1 METTVRHV
9 GARRKLPSLNALRAF
24 EAAARHLSFKE
35 AAEELAVSQSAISHQ
50 IKGLEDQLGLPLFV
64 RKTRG
69 IELTRKGEMYYPILR
84 NALDSIA
91 EGTQILLESA
101 SPSVLTLQVYSTF
114 TIRWLLPR
122 LSRFQEKYPDT
133 QVRLTTAQADVDFR
147 QNDVDAAIMI
157 GMEADSA
164 LHYDHLFDVEL
175 FPVCSKEYLHKYG
188 PIATP
193 RDIRPVHF
201 LQVYPSANDWYVWL
215 EKRGY
220 DQVSADLGL
229 QLESYDIA
237 LNSAVQGA
245 GVALGQQPYVSRE
258 LENGSLVELFPG
270 QRERNP
276 RSWYLV
282 CRKEKRDQP
291 KLSHFR
297 SWMMEEV
304 NGDETLVGFHA
315 SG

>member
-1 METTVRHV
+1 MERTARQAS
-9 GARRKLPSLNALRAF
+9 GRRKLPSLNALRAF

-35 AAEELAVSQSAISHQ
+35 AAEELSVSQSAISHQ

-69 IELTRKGEMYYPILR
+69 IELTRKGKMYYPILR

-91 EGTQILLESA
+91 EGTQILLEST

-122 LSRFQEKYPDT
+122 LARFQEKYPEI
-133 QVRLTTAQADVDFR
+133 QVRLTTAQEDVDFE

-157 GMEADSA
+157 GMEENPA

-175 FPVCSKEYLHKYG
+175 FPVCSPGFLEKAG
-188 PIATP
+188 PLGSA
-193 RDIRPVHF
+193 RDIQAVHF

-215 EKRGY
+215 EKNGC
-220 DQVSADLGL
+220 DQVSPDLGL

-237 LNSAVQGA
+237 LNSAIQGA
-245 GVALGQQPYVSRE
+245 GVALGQQPYVTRE
-258 LENGSLVELFPG
+258 LENGSLVEVFPG

-282 CRKEKRDQP
+282 CRKEKRDQG
-291 KLSHFR
+291 KLASFR
-297 SWMMEEV
+297 SWMLEEV
-304 NGDETLVGFHA
+304 AADETLLGTQA